1 MFEVSFGP
9 FQVEFKKNA
18 HLLKN
23 FVHFSNIFAQL
34 GSRLP
39 TVVHLST
46 FKFRQGNGVFLGG
59 VGGVMYTYI
68 SQKGVCD
75 CQVKNKGWGWYSG
88 QNEISL
94 EKIRPHLDNLYEKWA
109 KGL

>member
-1 MFEVSFGP
+1 
-9 FQVEFKKNA
+9 
-18 HLLKN
+18 
-23 FVHFSNIFAQL
+23 
-34 GSRLP
+34 
-39 TVVHLST
+39 
-46 FKFRQGNGVFLGG
+46 
-59 VGGVMYTYI
+59 MYTYI

-94 EKIRPHLDNLYEKWA
+94 EKMRPHLDNLFEKWA